1 MPSEDVVGSPGWQP
15 RPPGQSGD
23 ANGAGP
29 RRARREPTM
38 SSPSSPSPDSSPDE
52 PTEETTSSRSTSSS
66 PTEPEERIGPLSDPG
81 ALTGLLA
88 ELLKG
93 ASALASM
100 WTRRHYGLDLKMRE
114 GEARAVASRIA
125 KIVQRR
131 WEVRSDLNDATDV
144 AGAGGSVISWVE
156 RVLSGQ
162 TAPGAQAPLRR
173 IDGARS
179 PTSAVLLSDEGQAG
193 PLPDSGTIHESAE
206 VHDQSGAAVPGSG
219 PVRGAFLEGFEEP

>member
-1 MPSEDVVGSPGWQP
+1 MPSEDVVESPGWQQK
-15 RPPGQSGD
+15 PPGQSGE
-23 ANGAGP
+23 ASGAGP
-29 RRARREPTM
+29 RRPRREPAAT
-38 SSPSSPSPDSSPDE
+38 SPSSPSPRSSPDE
-52 PTEETTSSRSTSSS
+52 PTEETTSPRSTSSS
-66 PTEPEERIGPLSDPG
+66 PTEPEEGIGPLTDPG

-156 RVLSGQ
+156 RVFSGQ
-162 TAPGAQAPLRR
+162 ITPGAAAPLRR

-179 PTSAVLLSDEGQAG
+179 PTSAVLLSDEGESR
-193 PLPDSGTIHESAE
+193 PIPDSGINHESAE
-206 VHDQSGAAVPGSG
+206 IHDRSGAAVPGSG